1 MGPFSDNIGNA
12 TLGTIS
18 IGHPVSGLA
27 IHQRAQLFSA
37 WTPHNQQVSVHLI
50 KLNKTKTTNTNSSIS
65 GGISSILN
73 VIKTHDEGM
82 LGQKLGQEGCLMF
95 HPHLVQLAIGSKEG
109 AISIKKVKAS

>member
-1 MGPFSDNIGNA
+1 MSALNENIGNA

-18 IGHPVSGLA
+18 IGHPVTGLA

-50 KLNKTKTTNTNSSIS
+50 RPNINEVSIS
-65 GGISSILN
+65 NQSSNNGMSSMLN
-73 VIKTHDEGM
+73 VIKYHDEGM
-82 LGQKLGQEGCLMF
+82 LGHKLGPEGCLMF

-109 AISIKKVKAS
+109 AISIKKVKGP